1 MLHLS
6 ISTCLKIYMFIA
18 VIEHVLMEVGTIN
31 DSTAGM
37 ARYGISDRG
46 GKLWR
51 FAQGSV
57 AFCSQADE
65 RARPLYARLF
75 KNFDTSISE
84 PTLRPNPRFAVEQQQ
99 DGWRVSAAG
108 AASHGPWR
116 HSAATSALVHIIRG

>member
-1 MLHLS
+1 
-6 ISTCLKIYMFIA
+6 MFIA

-57 AFCSQADE
+57 ALCSQAAE
-65 RARPLYARLF
+65 LLVHFRYARLL
-75 KNFDTSISE
+75 KNFDTSVSE

-116 HSAATSALVHIIRG
+116 HSAAT